1 MKKTLRYNYRLNPT
15 PEQEAK
21 LGEFGATAR
30 GIWNLLLSENM
41 RRYEYDKT
49 FLFYKDMAS
58 LLKGIK
64 SFEEF
69 DWIKAFDSAAA
80 QQVARDLETALKNA
94 FSKGRVQHFPKHKIS
109 YKKKKLHNDS
119 FRAVNNSNCIR
130 IENGAISI
138 PKVGK
143 VPILLHRKLASKI
156 KTVTIQYRH
165 GKWECSIT
173 QEVECKTAL
182 RVLNRITGFDIN
194 SKQAVVGSDGFVAD
208 NPKFLKQSKEKLNQL
223 QRQLARRNK
232 GSNRWHKT
240 KQRINKLHGRISR
253 QRLDFAHKISRQITN
268 GNDILV
274 FEDLNVAAMQK
285 FNGSMVADNV
295 MGLITQLSKYK
306 AELEGKLYHEIGRF
320 EKSTGV
326 CSECG
331 QHHVLTLNDRN
342 FTCATCGTYQNRDL
356 SSAKSIA
363 RTGELDL
370 IAAGIVARVIPKSQ
384 QKSAIKMKVFELS
397 KFADGT
403 EKKRSS
409 LATKASL

>member
-1 MKKTLRYNYRLNPT
+1 MKKTLRYNYRLSPT

-21 LGEFGATAR
+21 LIEFGATAR

-41 RRYEYDKT
+41 RRYEHDKP

-58 LLKGIK
+58 LLKELK
-64 SFEEF
+64 PFEEF

-94 FSKGRVQHFPKHKIS
+94 FSKGRLQRFPKHKIS

-130 IENGAISI
+130 IEDSAISI

-143 VPILLHRKLASKI
+143 IPLILHRDLASKV
-156 KTVTIQYRH
+156 KTVTVQYRH

-173 QEVECKTAL
+173 QEVECKAAKQ
-182 RVLNRITGFDIN
+182 VLESITGFDIN
-194 SKQAVVGSDGFVAD
+194 SKQTVVGSNGFVAD
-208 NPKFLKQSKEKLNQL
+208 NPKFLKQSKQKLNQL

-240 KQRINKLHGRISR
+240 KQRINKLHGKISR

-274 FEDLNVAAMQK
+274 FEDLNVKVMQK

-306 AELEGKLYHEIGRF
+306 TELEGKLYHEIGRF
-320 EKSTGV
+320 EKSTGI

-331 QHHVLTLNDRN
+331 QRHALTLNDRN
-342 FTCATCGTYQNRDL
+342 FTCVACRVCQNRDL
-356 SSAKSIA
+356 S
-363 RTGELDL
+363 
-370 IAAGIVARVIPKSQ
+370 
-384 QKSAIKMKVFELS
+384 
-397 KFADGT
+397 
-403 EKKRSS
+403 
-409 LATKASL
+409 ATYLRLKASLLQVN

>member
-21 LGEFGATAR
+21 LVEFGATAR

-41 RRYEYDKT
+41 RRYEHDKT

-58 LLKGIK
+58 LLKDIK
-64 SFEEF
+64 TFEEF
-69 DWIKAFDSAAA
+69 NWIKAFDSAAA
-80 QQVARDLETALKNA
+80 QQVARDLELALKNA
-94 FSKGRVQHFPKHKIS
+94 FTKGRLQRFPKHKIS

-143 VPILLHRKLASKI
+143 IPIILHRKLASKI
-156 KTVTIQYRH
+156 KTVTIQYHH
-165 GKWECSIT
+165 GKWGCSIT
-173 QEVECKTAL
+173 QEVECKTAKQ
-182 RVLNRITGFDIN
+182 VLKTITGFDIN
-194 SKQAVVGSDGFVAD
+194 SKQTVVGSDGFVVD
-208 NPKFLKQSKEKLNQL
+208 NPKFLKQSKTKLNQL
-223 QRQLARRNK
+223 QRQLARRTK
-232 GSNRWHKT
+232 GSNRWQKT
-240 KQRINKLHGRISR
+240 KQRINKLHGKISR

-268 GNDILV
+268 ENDILV
-274 FEDLNVAAMQK
+274 FEDLNVKGMQK

-306 AELEGKLYHEIGRF
+306 TELEGKLYHEIGRF

-331 QHHVLTLNDRN
+331 QHHVLTLNDRY
-342 FTCATCGTYQNRDL
+342 FTCMACETYQSRDL
-356 SSAKSIA
+356 SAAKSIA
-363 RTGELDL
+363 KTGELDL
-370 IAAGIVARVIPKSQ
+370 IAAGIVARVPPTSQ
-384 QKSAIKMKVFELS
+384 QKSAIKTKVFELS
-397 KFADGT
+397 KFAVGT
-403 EKKRSS
+403 EKKE
-409 LATKASL
+409 AA

>member
-21 LGEFGATAR
+21 LVEFGATAR

-41 RRYEYDKT
+41 RRYEFDKT
-49 FLFYKDMAS
+49 FLFYNDMAS
-58 LLKGIK
+58 LLKEIK
-64 SFEEF
+64 PFEEF
-69 DWIKAFDSAAA
+69 TWIKSFDSAAA

-94 FSKGRVQHFPKHKIS
+94 ISKGRLQRFPKHKIS

-130 IENGAISI
+130 IEDGTISI

-143 VPILLHRKLASKI
+143 IPIILHRKLASKI
-156 KTVTIQYRH
+156 KTVTIQYYH
-165 GKWECSIT
+165 GKWGCSIT
-173 QEVECKTAL
+173 QEVECKTAKQ
-182 RVLNRITGFDIN
+182 VLKTLTGFDIN
-194 SKQAVVGSDGFVAD
+194 SKQTVVGSDGFVVD
-208 NPKFLKQSKEKLNQL
+208 NPKFLKQSKTKLNQL
-223 QRQLARRNK
+223 QRQLARRTK
-232 GSNRWHKT
+232 GSNRWQKT
-240 KQRINKLHGRISR
+240 KQRINKLHGKISR

-268 GNDILV
+268 ENDILV
-274 FEDLNVAAMQK
+274 FEDLNVKGMQK

-306 AELEGKLYHEIGRF
+306 TELEGKLYHEIGRF

-342 FTCATCGTYQNRDL
+342 FTCTACETYQNRDL
-356 SSAKSIA
+356 SAAKSIA
-363 RTGELDL
+363 KTGELDL
-370 IAAGIVARVIPKSQ
+370 IAAGIVARVTPTSQ
-384 QKSAIKMKVFELS
+384 QKSAIKTKVFELS
-397 KFADGT
+397 KFAVGT
-403 EKKRSS
+403 EKKE
-409 LATKASL
+409 AA

>member
-21 LGEFGATAR
+21 LVEFGATAR

-41 RRYEYDKT
+41 RRYEHDKT

-58 LLKGIK
+58 LLKDIK
-64 SFEEF
+64 TFEEF
-69 DWIKAFDSAAA
+69 NWIKAFDSAAA
-80 QQVARDLETALKNA
+80 QQVARDLELALKNV
-94 FSKGRVQHFPKHKIS
+94 FTKGRLQRFPKHKIS

-143 VPILLHRKLASKI
+143 IPIILHRKLASKI
-156 KTVTIQYRH
+156 KTVTIQYHH
-165 GKWECSIT
+165 GKWGCSIT
-173 QEVECKTAL
+173 QEVECKTAKQ
-182 RVLNRITGFDIN
+182 VLKTITGFDIN
-194 SKQAVVGSDGFVAD
+194 SKQTVVGSDGFVVD
-208 NPKFLKQSKEKLNQL
+208 NPKFLKQSKTKLNQL
-223 QRQLARRNK
+223 QRQLARRTK
-232 GSNRWHKT
+232 GSNRWQKT
-240 KQRINKLHGRISR
+240 KQRINKLHGKISR

-268 GNDILV
+268 ENDILV
-274 FEDLNVAAMQK
+274 FEDLNVKGMQK

-306 AELEGKLYHEIGRF
+306 TELEGKLYHEIGRF

-342 FTCATCGTYQNRDL
+342 FTCTACETYQNRDL
-356 SSAKSIA
+356 SAAKSIA
-363 RTGELDL
+363 KTGELDL
-370 IAAGIVARVIPKSQ
+370 IAAGIVARVTPTSQ
-384 QKSAIKMKVFELS
+384 QKSAIKTKVFELS
-397 KFADGT
+397 KFAVGT
-403 EKKRSS
+403 EKKE
-409 LATKASL
+409 AA

>member
-21 LGEFGATAR
+21 LVEFGATAR

-41 RRYEYDKT
+41 RRYKHDKT
-49 FLFYKDMAS
+49 FLFYKEMAS
-58 LLKGIK
+58 LLKEIK
-64 SFEEF
+64 PFEEF

-94 FSKGRVQHFPKHKIS
+94 FSKGRIQRFPKHKIS

-143 VPILLHRKLASKI
+143 VPIILHRKLASKL

-194 SKQAVVGSDGFVAD
+194 SKQTVVGSDGFVSD
-208 NPKFLKQSKEKLNQL
+208 NPKFLKQSKEKLNQM
-223 QRQLARRNK
+223 QRQLARRKK

-240 KQRINKLHGRISR
+240 KQRINTLHGKISR
-253 QRLDFAHKISRQITN
+253 QRLDFAHKISRQIAN
-268 GNDILV
+268 ENDILV
-274 FEDLNVAAMQK
+274 FEDLNVKAMQK
-285 FNGSMVADNV
+285 FNGSMVTDNV

-320 EKSTGV
+320 EKSTGI
-326 CSECG
+326 CCECG
-331 QHHVLTLNDRN
+331 EHHTLILNDRN
-342 FTCATCGTYQNRDL
+342 FTCTVCGTYQNRDL

-370 IAAGIVARVIPKSQ
+370 IAAGIVARVAPKSQ
-384 QKSAIKMKVFELS
+384 QKSAIKTKIFELS
-397 KFADGT
+397 KFADGS
-403 EKKRSS
+403 EKKE
-409 LATKASL
+409 AA

>member
-1 MKKTLRYNYRLNPT
+1 MKKTLRYNYRLSPT

-21 LGEFGATAR
+21 LIEFGATAR
-30 GIWNLLLSENM
+30 GIWNLLLSENV
-41 RRYEYDKT
+41 RRYEHDKA

-58 LLKGIK
+58 LLKELK
-64 SFEEF
+64 LFEEF

-94 FSKGRVQHFPKHKIS
+94 FSKGRSQRFPKHKIS

-130 IENGAISI
+130 IEDGAISI

-143 VPILLHRKLASKI
+143 VPLILHRELASKV
-156 KTVTIQYRH
+156 KTVTVQYRH

-173 QEVECKTAL
+173 QEVECKAAKQ
-182 RVLNRITGFDIN
+182 VLESITGFDIN
-194 SKQAVVGSDGFVAD
+194 SKQTIVGSNGFVAD
-208 NPKFLKQSKEKLNQL
+208 NPKFLKQSKQKLNQL

-240 KQRINKLHGRISR
+240 KQRINKLHGKISR

-274 FEDLNVAAMQK
+274 FEDLNVKAMQK

-306 AELEGKLYHEIGRF
+306 TELEGKLYHEIGRF
-320 EKSTGV
+320 EKSTGI

-331 QHHVLTLNDRN
+331 QHHVLTLNDRH
-342 FTCATCGTYQNRDL
+342 FTCVACRVCQSRDL
-356 SSAKSIA
+356 SAAKSIA
-363 RTGELDL
+363 ATGELDL
-370 IAAGIVARVIPKSQ
+370 IAAGIVARVTPVFQ
-384 QKSAIKMKVFELS
+384 QKSASKTKVFELS
-397 KFADGT
+397 KFAVGT
-403 EKKRSS
+403 EKKE
-409 LATKASL
+409 AV

>member
-21 LGEFGATAR
+21 LVEFGATAR

-41 RRYEYDKT
+41 RRYEHDKT

-58 LLKGIK
+58 LLKDIK
-64 SFEEF
+64 TFEEF
-69 DWIKAFDSAAA
+69 NWIKAFDSAAA
-80 QQVARDLETALKNA
+80 QQVARDLELALKNV
-94 FSKGRVQHFPKHKIS
+94 FTKGRLQRFPKHKIS

-143 VPILLHRKLASKI
+143 IPIILHRKLASKI
-156 KTVTIQYRH
+156 KTVTIQYHH
-165 GKWECSIT
+165 GKWGCSIT
-173 QEVECKTAL
+173 QEVECKTAKQ
-182 RVLNRITGFDIN
+182 VLKTITGFDIN
-194 SKQAVVGSDGFVAD
+194 SKQTVVGSDGFVVD
-208 NPKFLKQSKEKLNQL
+208 NPTFLKQSKTKLNQL
-223 QRQLARRNK
+223 QRQLARRTK
-232 GSNRWHKT
+232 GSNRWQKT
-240 KQRINKLHGRISR
+240 KQRINKLHGKISR

-268 GNDILV
+268 ENDILV
-274 FEDLNVAAMQK
+274 FEDLNVKGMQK

-306 AELEGKLYHEIGRF
+306 TELEGKLYHEIGRF

-331 QHHVLTLNDRN
+331 QHHILTLNDRY
-342 FTCATCGTYQNRDL
+342 FTCTACETNQSRDL
-356 SSAKSIA
+356 SAAKVIA
-363 RTGELDL
+363 KTGELDL
-370 IAAGIVARVIPKSQ
+370 IAAGIVARVTPTSQ
-384 QKSAIKMKVFELS
+384 QKSAIKTKVFELS
-397 KFADGT
+397 KFAVGT
-403 EKKRSS
+403 EKKE
-409 LATKASL
+409 AA

>member
-15 PEQEAK
+15 PEQEVK
-21 LGEFGATAR
+21 LIEFGAIAR

-58 LLKGIK
+58 LLKEIK
-64 SFEEF
+64 PFEEF
-69 DWIKAFDSAAA
+69 SWIKAFDSAAA
-80 QQVARDLETALKNA
+80 QQVARDLETAMKNA
-94 FSKGRVQHFPKHKIS
+94 FSKGRLQHFPKHKVS
-109 YKKKKLHNDS
+109 YKRKRLHNDS

-130 IENGAISI
+130 IENDAISI

-143 VPILLHRKLASKI
+143 VPIVLHRELVSKI
-156 KTVTIQYRH
+156 KTVTVQYRH

-173 QEVECKTAL
+173 QEVECKTAKQ
-182 RVLNRITGFDIN
+182 VLEKITGFDIN
-194 SKQAVVGSDGFVAD
+194 SKQTVVGSNGFVAD

-223 QRQLARRNK
+223 QRQLARRTK

-240 KQRINKLHGRISR
+240 KQRINKLHGKISR
-253 QRLDFAHKISRQITN
+253 QRLDFAHKTSRQIINET
-268 GNDILV
+268 DIAC
-274 FEDLNVAAMQK
+274 FEDLNVKAIQK

-320 EKSTGV
+320 EKSTGI

-331 QHHVLTLNDRN
+331 QNHVLTLNDRY
-342 FTCATCGTYQNRDL
+342 FTCVACGTHQNRDL
-356 SSAKSIA
+356 SSAKSIEK
-363 RTGELDL
+363 TGELDL
-370 IAAGIVARVIPKSQ
+370 IAAGIVARVAPVSQ
-384 QKSAIKMKVFELS
+384 EKQSVKTKVFELS
-397 KFADGT
+397 KLDFGS
-403 EKKRSS
+403 EKKE
-409 LATKASL
+409 AA

>member
-1 MKKTLRYNYRLNPT
+1 MKKTLRYNYRINPT

-21 LGEFGATAR
+21 LIEFGATAR

-58 LLKGIK
+58 LLKEIK
-64 SFEEF
+64 PFEEF
-69 DWIKAFDSAAA
+69 SWIKAFDSAA
-80 QQVARDLETALKNA
+80 QQVARDLETAMKNA
-94 FSKGRVQHFPKHKIS
+94 FSKGRLQHFPKHKVS
-109 YKKKKLHNDS
+109 YKRKRLHNDS

-130 IENGAISI
+130 IENDAISI

-143 VPILLHRKLASKI
+143 VPIVLHRGLASKI

-165 GKWECSIT
+165 GKWGCSIT
-173 QEVECKTAL
+173 QEVECKTAKQ
-182 RVLNRITGFDIN
+182 VLEKITGFDIN
-194 SKQAVVGSDGFVAD
+194 SKQTVVGSNGFVAD

-223 QRQLARRNK
+223 QRQLARRTK

-240 KQRINKLHGRISR
+240 KQRINKLHGKISR
-253 QRLDFAHKISRQITN
+253 QRLDFAHKISRQIINET
-268 GNDILV
+268 DIAC
-274 FEDLNVAAMQK
+274 FEDLNVKAIQK

-320 EKSTGV
+320 EKSTGI

-331 QHHVLTLNDRN
+331 QNHVLTLNDRY
-342 FTCATCGTYQNRDL
+342 FTCVACGTYQNRDL
-356 SSAKSIA
+356 SSAKSIEK
-363 RTGELDL
+363 TGELDL
-370 IAAGIVARVIPKSQ
+370 IAAGIVARVAPVSQ
-384 QKSAIKMKVFELS
+384 EKQSVKTKVFELS
-397 KFADGT
+397 KLDFGS
-403 EKKRSS
+403 EKKE
-409 LATKASL
+409 AA